1 MTQEHTPIGTLTDRI
16 VIKSRLGE
24 NLAPPLSVWARVR
37 SLGGTGEF
45 SHTAI
50 IRFRTDVKIG
60 DQITYRGRSL
70 NIGAAADFNGR
81 RVYLRLDLSEG
92 K

>member
-16 VIKSRLGE
+16 MIKSRLGE
-24 NLAPPLSVWARVR
+24 NLVPLTSVWARVR
-37 SLGGTGEF
+37 SLGGVGKF
-45 SHTAI
+45 SHTAV

-60 DQITYRGRSL
+60 DQITYRGRPM
-70 NIGAAADFNGR
+70 NIGEAADLNGR
-81 RVYLRLDLSEG
+81 RVYLRLALSEG